1 MQHQYKSEMNSS
13 QCLLTQGSVDAV
25 TSDNLQLPLG
35 YTYLTPSK
43 VDQRQHETALSCCN
57 DAESVS
63 CSSNEF
69 LENLMI
75 HNVLR
80 KRKLKPRSSV

>member
-43 VDQRQHETALSCCN
+43 VDQRQLKLHYLVVKMQRVGAAQAMSC
-57 DAESVS
+57 
-63 CSSNEF
+63 
-69 LENLMI
+69 
-75 HNVLR
+75 LR
-80 KRKLKPRSSV
+80 TR